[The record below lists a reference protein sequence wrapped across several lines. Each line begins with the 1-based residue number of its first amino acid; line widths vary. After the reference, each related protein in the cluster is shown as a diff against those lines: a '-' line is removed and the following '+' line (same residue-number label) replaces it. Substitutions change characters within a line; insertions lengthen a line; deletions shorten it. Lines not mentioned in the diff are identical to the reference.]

1 MERGFQTDMQMNE
14 VKELGMDLTAMLPRE
29 RLMVEGPAALS
40 DVELLAILIRTG
52 PAGRSAMH
60 VAEELLA
67 LAGGQLADL
76 GRLPPEAF
84 ELVHGIGSAR
94 AVGLAAAM
102 ELGRRRAQSAGESSG
117 VKITSAR
124 DVFRRFKH
132 RLGDLGHEEFWVV
145 FLRRS
150 NTVLAEVCISRGGL
164 SGTVAD
170 PKVIFGKALALRA
183 AALILVHN
191 HPSGNRSPSS
201 ADRRLTATMRDAGQF
216 LDLPVLD
223 HIIITQHGYFSFADE
238 GAL

>member
-1 MERGFQTDMQMNE
+1 MNE
-14 VKELGMDLTAMLPRE
+14 VKEMGVDLSAMMPRE

-40 DVELLAILIRTG
+40 DAELLAILIRTG
-52 PAGRSAMH
+52 PAGRSALH

-76 GRLPPEAF
+76 GRMPPEAY
-84 ELVHGIGSAR
+84 ELVHGIGAAR

-102 ELGRRRAQSAGESSG
+102 ELGRRRAQPSSEG
-117 VKITSAR
+117 TPVKISSAR
-124 DVFRRFKH
+124 DVFVRFNH

-145 FLRRS
+145 YLRRS
-150 NTVLAEVCISRGGL
+150 NAVLAEVCISRGGL

-191 HPSGNRSPSS
+191 HPSGNRSPSA
-201 ADRRLTATMRDAGQF
+201 ADRRLTANMRGAGQY

-223 HIIITQHGYFSFADE
+223 HVIVTQHGYFSFADD